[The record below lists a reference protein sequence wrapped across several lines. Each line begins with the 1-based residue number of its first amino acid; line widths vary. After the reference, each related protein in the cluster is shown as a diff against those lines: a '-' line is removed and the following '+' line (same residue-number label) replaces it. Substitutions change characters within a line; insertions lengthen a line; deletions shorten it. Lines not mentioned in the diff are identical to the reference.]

1 LLFFFITTK
10 KYLLINGWSFILKN
24 NWSKKSANKYVKKY
38 QKLGFSKDLALRVYT
53 TRLLG
58 RNKEL
63 VLHGGGNSSVKTSI
77 KDIDGKKYNVLCV
90 KGSGWDMANIE
101 PEGLPAVKLEPLLAL
116 KKKKYLSDEGMVSYQ
131 KRNLID
137 ISSPNPSVET
147 FLHAFLP
154 FKYVDHTHADAVLN
168 ITNRPGGLNFC
179 KKIFGNKVNIVP
191 YVMPGFMLAKKIN
204 EVYLKNPNIDCLI
217 LMNHGIFT
225 FANDAK
231 GAYDLMIK
239 YVSQAERAIKKL
251 KVKKIKQIKKFS
263 TKFNVH
269 EIAPIIRGL
278 LSNNKDQKFVVN
290 YRLNKHLKYFMN
302 GKNVRSYSS
311 KGTATPDH
319 VIRVKP
325 FPLIITPKKNSSIN
339 EFKETAKK
347 AFENYRKKYI
357 NYFNINK
364 NKVKEKKV
372 MLDTSPRVVLVQNVG
387 VFTIGKDLNSAKIAG
402 DLTETNAKV
411 ITSVEE
417 SSSYKFI
424 PEKDLFDVEYWSL
437 EQAKIKKAKKLL
449 EGNVV
454 VITGSTGTIGYATYK
469 IFKSYGAETVLL
481 DYNLERLKDLQSKIK
496 DLCIHCDVRNKKSV
510 KKAFKQICE
519 KYGGID
525 ILISNAGTATNG
537 AIGEIDDNILRQSF
551 EDNFFSHQN
560 CASEAIKIMKKQ
572 NINGCLLF
580 NISKQSVNPG
590 KNFGP
595 YGLPKSALLS
605 LCKQYAVDYG
615 SYGIRSNGV
624 NADRIRS
631 GLMNDKMIR
640 TRAKARSI
648 STDDYMRGN
657 LLLNEVKAED
667 VAKAFFHLATSKK
680 TTGAV
685 LTVDGGNIAASLR

>member
-1 LLFFFITTK
+1 
-10 KYLLINGWSFILKN
+10 LKN
-24 NWSKKSANKYVKKY
+24 NWTDSEAKKFIKKY
-38 QKLGFSKDLALRVYT
+38 KNLGFSKDIALRVYT
-53 TRLLG
+53 SRLLG
-58 RNKEL
+58 KNKKL
-63 VLHGGGNSSVKTSI
+63 VLHGGGNTSVKTRI
-77 KDIDGKKYNVLCV
+77 KDIDGKKYDVLCV
-90 KGSGWDMANIE
+90 KGSGWDMADIE
-101 PEGLPAVKLEPLLAL
+101 PEGLPAVKLEPLLAI
-116 KKKKYLSDEGMVSYQ
+116 KKKKYLSDEDMVSFQ
-131 KRNLID
+131 KRNLIN
-137 ISSPNPSVET
+137 IKSPNPSVET

-154 FKYVDHTHADAVLN
+154 FKYVDHTHSDAILN
-168 ITNRPGGLNFC
+168 LTNRPGGLNFC
-179 KKIFGNKVNIVP
+179 KKIFGNKVSIVP
-191 YVMPGFMLAKKIN
+191 YIMPGFMLAKKIDDI
-204 EVYLKNPNIDCLI
+204 YSKNPNINCLI

-225 FANDAK
+225 FNNDAK
-231 GAYDLMIK
+231 EAYSLMIK
-239 YVSQAERAIKKL
+239 YVSQAERAVKKL
-251 KVKKIKQIKKFS
+251 KFKKIKQIKNFS
-263 TKFNVH
+263 TKFDAH
-269 EIAPIIRGL
+269 DIAPVIRGL
-278 LSNNKDQKFVVN
+278 LSKNKDQKFVVN
-290 YRLNKHLKYFMN
+290 YRLNKHLKYFIN

-325 FPLIITPKKNSSIN
+325 FPLIITPKKNSSID
-339 EFKETAKK
+339 EFKITAKK
-347 AFENYRKKYI
+347 SFENYRKKYT
-357 NYFNINK
+357 NYFNVNK
-364 NKVKEKKV
+364 KKVKEKKV

-387 VFTIGKDLNSAKIAG
+387 VFTIGKDLNSAIIAG
-402 DLTETNAKV
+402 DLTETNARV
-411 ITSVEE
+411 ISSVEE
-417 SSSYKFI
+417 TSTYKFI
-424 PEKDLFDVEYWSL
+424 SEKDLFDIEYWSL
-437 EQAKIKKAKKLL
+437 EQAKIKKPKKLL

-454 VITGSTGTIGYATYK
+454 VITGSTGTIGFETYK
-469 IFKSYGAETVLL
+469 MFKNYGAEVVLL
-481 DYNLERLKDLQSKIK
+481 DYNLKRLKDLQSKIK
-496 DLCIHCDVRNKKSV
+496 DLCICCDVRNKKSV
-510 KKAFKQICE
+510 NKTFNQICE

-551 EDNFFSHQN
+551 ENNFFSHQN

-631 GLMNDKMIR
+631 GLMNEKMIK

-648 STDDYMRGN
+648 STDDYMKGN

-680 TTGAV
+680 TTGAI
-685 LTVDGGNIAASLR
+685 LTVDGGNIAASMR

>member
-1 LLFFFITTK
+1 
-10 KYLLINGWSFILKN
+10 LKN
-24 NWSKKSANKYVKKY
+24 NWSNSEAKKY
-38 QKLGFSKDLALRVYT
+38 IKKYKDRGHSRDMALRVYT

-58 RNKEL
+58 RNSEL
-63 VLHGGGNSSVKTSI
+63 VLHGGGNTSVKTSI
-77 KDIDGKKYNVLCV
+77 KDIDGKKYDVLCV
-90 KGSGWDMANIE
+90 KGSGWDMAEIE
-101 PEGLPAVKLEPLLAL
+101 PEGLPAVKLQPLLSL
-116 KKKKYLSDEGMVSYQ
+116 KNKKYLSDEDMVSYQ
-131 KRNLID
+131 KRNLIN
-137 ISSPNPSVET
+137 IKSPNPSVET

-154 FKYVDHTHADAVLN
+154 FKFVDHTHSDAIMN
-168 ITNRPGGLNFC
+168 ITNRSGGLNFC
-179 KKIFGNKVNIVP
+179 QKIFGNKVSIVP
-191 YVMPGFMLAKKIN
+191 YVMPGFGLAKKIN
-204 EVYLKNPNIDCLI
+204 DVYSKNPDINCLI

-225 FANDAK
+225 FADNAK
-231 GAYDLMIK
+231 EAYSLMIK

-251 KVKKIKQIKKFS
+251 KSKKIKQIKNYS
-263 TKFNVH
+263 TNFGVY
-269 EIAPIIRGL
+269 EAAPIIRGL
-278 LSNNKDQKFVVN
+278 LSENKDQKFIVN
-290 YRLNKHLKYFMN
+290 YRINQNLKYFIN
-302 GKNVRSYSS
+302 GKNVKSYSS

-325 FPLIITPKKNSSIN
+325 FPLVITPKKNSTIK
-339 EFKETAKK
+339 EFKLTAKK
-347 AFENYRKKYI
+347 AFNSYRKKYV
-357 NYFNINK
+357 NYFNVNK
-364 NKVKEKKV
+364 KKVKGKKI

-387 VFTIGKDLNSAKIAG
+387 MFSVGKDLKSAMIAG
-402 DLTETNAKV
+402 DLTETNARV
-411 ITSVEE
+411 ISSVEE
-417 SSSYKFI
+417 TSTYKFI

-454 VITGSTGTIGYATYK
+454 VITGSTGTIGFETYK
-469 IFKSYGAETVLL
+469 VFKSYGAEVVLL
-481 DYNLERLKDLQSKIK
+481 DVNRKKLKELELKIK
-496 DLCIHCDVRNKKSV
+496 DTCIYCDVTNKKSV
-510 KKAFKQICE
+510 ESAFNQISKKF
-519 KYGGID
+519 GGVD
-525 ILISNAGTATNG
+525 ILVSNAGTAPSG
-537 AIGEIDDNILRQSF
+537 RIGEVSDDVLRKSF
-551 EDNFFSHQN
+551 EVNFFSHQN

-631 GLMNDKMIR
+631 GLMTEKMIKN
-640 TRAKARSI
+640 RAKARSI
-648 STDDYMRGN
+648 TTDDYMKGN

-680 TTGAV
+680 TTGAI

>member
-1 LLFFFITTK
+1 
-10 KYLLINGWSFILKN
+10 LKN
-24 NWSKKSANKYVKKY
+24 NWTKNSANKFIKKY
-38 QKLGFSKDLALRVYT
+38 KKLGFSKDLALRVYT

-58 RNKEL
+58 KNKEL
-63 VLHGGGNSSVKTSI
+63 VLHGGGNTSVKTTI
-77 KDIDGKKYNVLCV
+77 KDIDGKKYKVLCI
-90 KGSGWDMANIE
+90 KGSGWDMADIE
-101 PEGLPAVKLEPLLAL
+101 PAGLPAVKLNPLIAL
-116 KKKKYLSDEGMVSYQ
+116 KNKKYLSDENMVAYQ
-131 KRNLID
+131 KKNLIN
-137 ISSPNPSVET
+137 IKSPNPSVET

-154 FKYVDHTHADAVLN
+154 FKYVDHTHANAVLSV
-168 ITNRPGGLNFC
+168 TNRPGGLNFC
-179 KKIFGNKVNIVP
+179 KKVFGNKVGIVP

-204 EVYLKNPNIDCLI
+204 EIYSKNPNINCLI

-225 FANDAK
+225 FADNCK
-231 GAYDLMIK
+231 EAYNLMIK
-239 YVSQAERAIKKL
+239 YVSRAERAVKKL
-251 KVKKIKQIKKFS
+251 KSKKIKQIKKFS
-263 TKFNVH
+263 TKFNPH

-278 LSNNKDQKFVVN
+278 LSENKEQKFVVN
-290 YRLNKHLKYFMN
+290 YRLNKHLKYFIN
-302 GKNVRSYSS
+302 GKKVRLYSS

-325 FPLIITPKKNSSIN
+325 FPLVITPKKNSSIE
-339 EFKETAKK
+339 EFKITAKK

-357 NYFNINK
+357 HYFNTNK
-364 NKVKEKKV
+364 KKVKGKKV
-372 MLDTSPRVVLVQNVG
+372 MLDTSPRVILVQNVG
-387 VFTIGKDLNSAKIAG
+387 MFSVGKNSNEAKIAG

-411 ITSVEE
+411 IGSVEE
-417 SSSYKFI
+417 TSSYKFI

-437 EQAKIKKAKKLL
+437 EQAKIKKNKKPL

-454 VITGSTGTIGYATYK
+454 VITGCTGTIGYATYK
-469 IFKSYGAETVLL
+469 MFKSYGAEVVLL
-481 DYNLERLKDLQSKIK
+481 DYNLDRLKEIQSKIN
-496 DLCIHCDVRNKKSV
+496 DLCIHCDVTNKENV
-510 KKAFKQICE
+510 KNAYKQICE
-519 KYGGID
+519 KFGGID
-525 ILISNAGTATNG
+525 ILVSNAGIAPG
-537 AIGEIDDNILRQSF
+537 GSIGEISDEILRKSF
-551 EDNFFSHQN
+551 EVNFFSHQN
-560 CASEAIKIMKKQ
+560 CASEAVKIMKKQ

-631 GLMNDKMIR
+631 GLMTDKMIK

-648 STDDYMRGN
+648 TTDNYMKGN
-657 LLLNEVKAED
+657 LLLKEVKAED
-667 VAKAFFHLATSKK
+667 VAKAFFHLAISKK

>member
-1 LLFFFITTK
+1 
-10 KYLLINGWSFILKN
+10 LKN
-24 NWSKKSANKYVKKY
+24 NWSNNESKKY
-38 QKLGFSKDLALRVYT
+38 IRKYKNLGYSKDLALRVYT

-58 RNKEL
+58 RNSEL
-63 VLHGGGNSSVKTSI
+63 VLHGGGNTSVKTSI
-77 KDIDGKKYNVLCV
+77 KDIDGKKYDVLCV
-90 KGSGWDMANIE
+90 KGSGWDMGEIE
-101 PEGLPAVKLEPLLAL
+101 PEGLPAVKLDPLLAL
-116 KKKKYLSDEGMVSYQ
+116 KKKKYLSDEDMVSYQ

-137 ISSPNPSVET
+137 IKSPNPSVET

-154 FKYVDHTHADAVLN
+154 FKFVDHTHADAILN
-168 ITNRPGGLNFC
+168 VTNRPGGLNFC
-179 KKIFGNKVNIVP
+179 KKIFGNKVSVVP

-204 EVYLKNPNIDCLI
+204 EIYSKNPNINCLI

-231 GAYDLMIK
+231 EAYDLMIK
-239 YVSQAERAIKKL
+239 YVSQAERAINKL
-251 KVKKIKQIKKFS
+251 KVKKIKQIKNFS
-263 TKFNVH
+263 TRFNAH

-278 LSNNKDQKFVVN
+278 LSNNKDQKFVIN

-325 FPLIITPKKNSSIN
+325 FPLIITPKKNSSID
-339 EFKETAKK
+339 EFKVTAKK

-357 NYFNINK
+357 NYFNVNK
-364 NKVKEKKV
+364 NKVKGKKV

-387 VFTIGKDLNSAKIAG
+387 VFTVGKDLNSAKIAG

-411 ITSVEE
+411 IASVEE
-417 SSSYKFI
+417 TSTYKFI

-437 EQAKIKKAKKLL
+437 EQAKIKKQKKLL

-454 VITGSTGTIGYATYK
+454 VITGSTGTIGFETYK
-469 IFKSYGAETVLL
+469 MFKSYGAEVVLL
-481 DYNLERLKDLQSKIK
+481 DYNLERLKNLQSKIK
-496 DLCIHCDVRNKKSV
+496 ELCIHCDVRNKKSV
-510 KKAFKQICE
+510 KKVFNQICE

-648 STDDYMRGN
+648 STEDYMRGN
-657 LLLNEVKAED
+657 LLLNEVRAED

>member
-1 LLFFFITTK
+1 
-10 KYLLINGWSFILKN
+10 LKN
-24 NWSKKSANKYVKKY
+24 NWSNNFANKYIKKY
-38 QKLGFSKDLALRVYT
+38 KKLGFSKDLALRVYT

-63 VLHGGGNSSVKTSI
+63 VLHGGGNTSVKTTI
-77 KDIDGKKYNVLCV
+77 KDIDGKKYAVLCV
-90 KGSGWDMANIE
+90 KGSGWDMADIE
-101 PEGLPAVKLEPLLAL
+101 PEGLPAVKLEPLLGF
-116 KKKKYLSDEGMVSYQ
+116 KKKKNLSDEDMVSFQ
-131 KRNLID
+131 KRNLIN
-137 ISSPNPSVET
+137 IKSPNPSVET

-154 FKYVDHTHADAVLN
+154 FKFVDHTHADAVLN

-179 KKIFGNKVNIVP
+179 KKVFGNKVNIVP

-204 EVYLKNPNIDCLI
+204 EIYSGNPNINCLI
-217 LMNHGIFT
+217 LMNRGIFT
-225 FANDAK
+225 FADKAK
-231 GAYDLMIK
+231 EAYDLMIK
-239 YVSQAERAIKKL
+239 YVSQAERAVKKL
-251 KVKKIKQIKKFS
+251 KVKKIKQIKNFS
-263 TKFNVH
+263 TKFNAY

-278 LSNNKDQKFVVN
+278 LSKNKDQKFVIN
-290 YRLNKHLKYFMN
+290 YRLNKHLKYFIN

-325 FPLIITPKKNSSIN
+325 FPLIITPKKNSSID
-339 EFKETAKK
+339 EFKTTAKK

-357 NYFNINK
+357 NYFNVNK

-387 VFTIGKDLNSAKIAG
+387 VFAVGKDLNAAKIAG

-411 ITSVEE
+411 IASVEE
-417 SSSYKFI
+417 TSTYKFI
-424 PEKDLFDVEYWSL
+424 PEKDLFEVEYWSL
-437 EQAKIKKAKKLL
+437 EQAKIKKAKKIL
-449 EGNVV
+449 EGNIVV
-454 VITGSTGTIGYATYK
+454 VTGSTGTIGYAAYK
-469 IFKSYGAETVLL
+469 MFKSYGAEVVLL
-481 DYNLERLKDLQSKIK
+481 DNNLDRLKTVQSKIK
-496 DLCIHCDVRNKKSV
+496 DLCIYCDVTNKKSV
-510 KKAFKQICE
+510 KNAFKQICE
-519 KYGGID
+519 KFGGID
-525 ILISNAGTATNG
+525 ILISNAGTAPAG
-537 AIGEIDDNILRQSF
+537 AIGEVSDDVLRKSF
-551 EDNFFSHQN
+551 EINFFSHQN

-631 GLMNDKMIR
+631 GLMTYKMIKN
-640 TRAKARSI
+640 RAKARSV
-648 STDDYMRGN
+648 STDEYMKGN

>member
-1 LLFFFITTK
+1 LKNSWSVNKARKYIK
-10 KYLLINGWSFILKN
+10 KYKN
-24 NWSKKSANKYVKKY
+24 
-38 QKLGFSKDLALRVYT
+38 LGFSEDLALRVYT

-58 RNKEL
+58 RNKKL
-63 VLHGGGNSSVKTSI
+63 VLHGGGNTSVKTKI
-77 KDIDGKKYNVLCV
+77 KDIDGKKYDVLCV
-90 KGSGWDMANIE
+90 KGSGWDMADIE
-101 PEGLPAVKLEPLLAL
+101 PEGLPAVKLEPLLSL
-116 KKKKYLSDEGMVSYQ
+116 KNKKYLSDEDMVSYQ
-131 KRNLID
+131 KKNLIN
-137 ISSPNPSVET
+137 IKSPNPSVET

-154 FKYVDHTHADAVLN
+154 FKYVDHTHADAILN
-168 ITNRPGGLNFC
+168 MTNRPGGLNFC
-179 KKIFGNKVNIVP
+179 KKIFGDKVSIVP
-191 YVMPGFMLAKKIN
+191 YVMPGFMLSKKVSEI
-204 EVYLKNPNIDCLI
+204 YSINPNINCLI

-225 FANDAK
+225 FADDAK
-231 GAYDLMIK
+231 EAYSLMIK

-251 KVKKIKQIKKFS
+251 KVKKIKQIKNFS
-263 TKFNVH
+263 TKFTAQ

-278 LSNNKDQKFVVN
+278 SSNNKDQKFIVN

-325 FPLIITPKKNSSIN
+325 FPLIITPKKNSSIE
-339 EFKETAKK
+339 EFKLTAEK
-347 AFENYRKKYI
+347 AFNNYRKKYV
-357 NYFNINK
+357 NYFNVNK

-372 MLDTSPRVVLVQNVG
+372 MLDTSPRVVFVQNIG
-387 VFTIGKDLNSAKIAG
+387 MFSIGKDLTSAKIAG
-402 DLTETNAKV
+402 DLTDTNAKV

-417 SSSYKFI
+417 TSTYKFI
-424 PEKDLFDVEYWSL
+424 PEKDLFDVEYWTL
-437 EQAKIKKAKKLL
+437 EQAKIKKQKKLL

-454 VITGSTGTIGYATYK
+454 VITGSTGTIGFETYK
-469 IFKSYGAETVLL
+469 IFKSYGAEVILL
-481 DYNLERLKDLQSKIK
+481 DYNLERLRDLQSKIK
-496 DLCIHCDVRNKKSV
+496 ELCIHCDVRNKKSV
-510 KKAFKQICE
+510 KKAFNQICE
-519 KYGGID
+519 RYGGID

-537 AIGEIDDNILRQSF
+537 AIGEVDDNILRQSF

-631 GLMNDKMIR
+631 GLMNDKMIKI
-640 TRAKARSI
+640 RAKARSI
-648 STDDYMRGN
+648 STDAYMRGN

-685 LTVDGGNIAASLR
+685 LAVDGGNIAASLR

>member
-1 LLFFFITTK
+1 M
-10 KYLLINGWSFILKN
+10 KN
-24 NWSKKSANKYVKKY
+24 NWSKSFANKYIKKY
-38 QKLGFSKDLALRVYT
+38 KKLGFSKDLALRVYT

-63 VLHGGGNSSVKTSI
+63 VLHGGGNTSVKTTI
-77 KDIDGKKYNVLCV
+77 KDIDGKKYKVLCV
-90 KGSGWDMANIE
+90 KGSGWDMADIE
-101 PEGLPAVKLEPLLAL
+101 PAGLPAVKLEPLLTL
-116 KKKKYLSDEGMVSYQ
+116 KEKKYLSDENMVSFQ

-137 ISSPNPSVET
+137 IKSPNPSVET

-154 FKYVDHTHADAVLN
+154 FKFVDHTHADAVLN
-168 ITNRPGGLNFC
+168 VTNRPGGLNFC
-179 KKIFGNKVNIVP
+179 KKVFGSKVSVVP

-204 EVYLKNPNIDCLI
+204 EIYSENPNINCLI

-225 FANDAK
+225 FADKAK
-231 GAYDLMIK
+231 EAYDLMIK
-239 YVSQAERAIKKL
+239 YVSQAERAVKKL
-251 KVKKIKQIKKFS
+251 KVKKIKQIKNFS
-263 TKFNVH
+263 TKFNAY

-325 FPLIITPKKNSSIN
+325 FPLIITPKKNSSID
-339 EFKETAKK
+339 EFKVTAKK

-357 NYFNINK
+357 SYFNVNK

-387 VFTIGKDLNSAKIAG
+387 VFTVGKDLNSAKIAG

-411 ITSVEE
+411 IASVEE
-417 SSSYKFI
+417 TSNYKFI

-469 IFKSYGAETVLL
+469 MFKSYGAEVVLL

-510 KKAFKQICE
+510 KKAFNQICE

-537 AIGEIDDNILRQSF
+537 PIGEVDDNILRQSF

-560 CASEAIKIMKKQ
+560 CAAEAIKIMKKQ

-631 GLMNDKMIR
+631 GLMTDKMIK

-667 VAKAFFHLATSKK
+667 VAKAFFHLAVSKK

>member
-1 LLFFFITTK
+1 M
-10 KYLLINGWSFILKN
+10 KN
-24 NWSKKSANKYVKKY
+24 NWLNNKAKSYIKKY
-38 QKLGFSKDLALRVYT
+38 KNLGFSEDLALRVYT

-63 VLHGGGNSSVKTSI
+63 VLHGGGNTSVKTKI
-77 KDIDGKKYNVLCV
+77 KDIDGKKYDVLCV
-90 KGSGWDMANIE
+90 KGSGWDMADIE
-101 PEGLPAVKLEPLLAL
+101 PEGLPAVKLNPLLSL
-116 KKKKYLSDEGMVSYQ
+116 KNKKYLSDEDMVSFQ
-131 KRNLID
+131 KRNLIN
-137 ISSPNPSVET
+137 INSPNPSVET

-154 FKYVDHTHADAVLN
+154 FKFVDHTHADAILN
-168 ITNRPGGLNFC
+168 VTNRPEGFKFC
-179 KKIFGNKVNIVP
+179 NKIFGNKVALVP
-191 YVMPGFMLAKKIN
+191 YVMPGFLLAKKVYEIYSRNSKIN
-204 EVYLKNPNIDCLI
+204 CLI

-231 GAYDLMIK
+231 ETYNLMIK

-251 KVKKIKQIKKFS
+251 KVKKIKQINKFS
-263 TKFNVH
+263 TNFEAH

-278 LSNNKDQKFVVN
+278 LSDNHPDQKFIVN
-290 YRLNKHLKYFMN
+290 YKINNNLKYFMN

-325 FPLIITPKKNSSIN
+325 FPLIITPKKNSSLDD
-339 EFKETAKK
+339 FKLTAQKTMK
-347 AFENYRKKYI
+347 SYRKRYI
-357 NYFNINK
+357 NYFNKNK
-364 NKVKEKKV
+364 NKVKGKKV
-372 MLDTSPRVVLVQNVG
+372 MLDTSPRVILVQNVG
-387 VFTIGKDLNSAKIAG
+387 VFCVGKNLSAAKIAG

-411 ITSVEE
+411 ISSVEE
-417 SSSYKFI
+417 TSKYKFI

-437 EQAKIKKAKKLL
+437 EQAKIKRKKKLL

-454 VITGSTGTIGYATYK
+454 VVTSSIGTIGFETYK
-469 IFKSYGAETVLL
+469 MFKSYGAEVVLL
-481 DYNLERLKDLQSKIK
+481 DYNLEQLNSLKSKIN
-496 DLCIHCDVRNKKSV
+496 DLCIHCDVTSKKSIRN
-510 KKAFKQICE
+510 AFKLICE
-519 KYGGID
+519 KFGGID
-525 ILISNAGTATNG
+525 ILVSNAGTAPGG
-537 AIGEIDDNILRQSF
+537 AIGEVSDDILRKSF
-551 EDNFFSHQN
+551 EVNFFSHQN
-560 CASEAIKIMKKQ
+560 CASEAVKIMKKQ

-605 LCKQYAVDYG
+605 LCKQYALDYG
-615 SYGIRSNGV
+615 SYGIRSNGI

-631 GLMNDKMIR
+631 GLMTGKMIK

-648 STDDYMRGN
+648 STDNYMRGN
-657 LLLNEVKAED
+657 LLLDEVKAED
-667 VAKAFFHLATSKK
+667 VAKAFLHLAISKK

>member
-1 LLFFFITTK
+1 LKNDWLNYEAKKFTK
-10 KYLLINGWSFILKN
+10 KYKN
-24 NWSKKSANKYVKKY
+24 
-38 QKLGFSKDLALRVYT
+38 LGISKDIALRVYT
-53 TRLLG
+53 SRLLG
-58 RNKEL
+58 KNKEL
-63 VLHGGGNSSVKTSI
+63 VLHGGGNTSVKTSI
-77 KDIDGKKYNVLCV
+77 KDMDGKNYEVLCV

-101 PEGLPAVKLEPLLAL
+101 PEGLPAVKLEPLLAM
-116 KKKKYLSDEGMVSYQ
+116 KNKKYLSDEDMVSFQ
-131 KRNLID
+131 KRNLIN
-137 ISSPNPSVET
+137 IKSPNPSVET

-154 FKYVDHTHADAVLN
+154 FKYVDHTHSDAILN
-168 ITNRPGGLNFC
+168 LTNRPGGLNFC
-179 KKIFGNKVNIVP
+179 KKIFGNKVSIVP

-204 EVYLKNPNIDCLI
+204 EIYSKNPNINCLI

-225 FANDAK
+225 FDNGAK
-231 GAYDLMIK
+231 EAYSLMIK

-251 KVKKIKQIKKFS
+251 KVKKIKQIKSFS
-263 TKFNVH
+263 TKFDIH
-269 EIAPIIRGL
+269 EIAPVIRGL
-278 LSNNKDQKFVVN
+278 LSKNKDQKFVIN

-311 KGTATPDH
+311 KGTTTPDH

-325 FPLIITPKKNSSIN
+325 FPLIITPKKNSSID
-339 EFKETAKK
+339 EFKTTANK

-357 NYFNINK
+357 NYFNVNK
-364 NKVKEKKV
+364 KKVKGKKV

-387 VFTIGKDLNSAKIAG
+387 MFSVGKDLNAAKIAG

-411 ITSVEE
+411 IASVEE
-417 SSSYKFI
+417 TSSYKFI
-424 PEKDLFDVEYWSL
+424 PEKDLFAVEYWSL
-437 EQAKIKKAKKLL
+437 EQAKIKKPKKLL

-454 VITGSTGTIGYATYK
+454 VITGSTGTIGFETYRM
-469 IFKSYGAETVLL
+469 FKNYGAEVVLL
-481 DYNLERLKDLQSKIK
+481 DYNLERLKAVQSKIN
-496 DLCIHCDVRNKKSV
+496 DFCIHCDVTNKKSV
-510 KKAFKQICE
+510 KNAFKQIC
-519 KYGGID
+519 KKFGGID
-525 ILISNAGTATNG
+525 ILVSNAGTAPDG
-537 AIGEIDDNILRQSF
+537 AIGEVSDDVLRKSF

-560 CASEAIKIMKKQ
+560 CASEAVKIMKKQ

>member
-1 LLFFFITTK
+1 MKNSWSVNKARKYIK
-10 KYLLINGWSFILKN
+10 KYKN
-24 NWSKKSANKYVKKY
+24 
-38 QKLGFSKDLALRVYT
+38 LGFSEDLALRVYT

-58 RNKEL
+58 RNKKL
-63 VLHGGGNSSVKTSI
+63 VLHGGGNTSVKTKI
-77 KDIDGKKYNVLCV
+77 KDIDGKKYDVLCV
-90 KGSGWDMANIE
+90 KGSGWDMADIE
-101 PEGLPAVKLEPLLAL
+101 PEGLPAVKLEPLLLL
-116 KKKKYLSDEGMVSYQ
+116 KNKKYLSDEDMVSYQ
-131 KRNLID
+131 KKNLIN
-137 ISSPNPSVET
+137 IKSPNPSVET

-154 FKYVDHTHADAVLN
+154 FKYVDHTHADAILN

-179 KKIFGNKVNIVP
+179 KKIFGDKVSIVP
-191 YVMPGFMLAKKIN
+191 YVMPGFMLSKKVSEI
-204 EVYLKNPNIDCLI
+204 YSINPNINCLI
-217 LMNHGIFT
+217 LMHHGIFT
-225 FANDAK
+225 FADDAK
-231 GAYDLMIK
+231 EAYSLMIK

-251 KVKKIKQIKKFS
+251 KVKKIKQIKNFS
-263 TKFNVH
+263 TKFTAQ

-278 LSNNKDQKFVVN
+278 SSNNKDQKFIVN

-325 FPLIITPKKNSSIN
+325 FPLIITPKKNSSIE
-339 EFKETAKK
+339 EFKLTAEK
-347 AFENYRKKYI
+347 AFNNYRKKYV
-357 NYFNINK
+357 NYFNVNK
-364 NKVKEKKV
+364 NKVKGKKV
-372 MLDTSPRVVLVQNVG
+372 MLDTSPRVVFVQNIG
-387 VFTIGKDLNSAKIAG
+387 MFSIGKDLNSAKIAG
-402 DLTETNAKV
+402 DLTDTNAKV
-411 ITSVEE
+411 IASVEE
-417 SSSYKFI
+417 TSTYKFI
-424 PEKDLFDVEYWSL
+424 PEKDLFDVEYWTL
-437 EQAKIKKAKKLL
+437 EQAKIKKQKKLL

-454 VITGSTGTIGYATYK
+454 VITGSTGTIGLETYK
-469 IFKSYGAETVLL
+469 IFKSYGAEVILL
-481 DYNLERLKDLQSKIK
+481 DYNLERLRDLQSKIK
-496 DLCIHCDVRNKKSV
+496 ELCIHCDVRNKKSV
-510 KKAFKQICE
+510 KKAFNQICE
-519 KYGGID
+519 RYGGID

-537 AIGEIDDNILRQSF
+537 AIGEVDDNILRQSF

-631 GLMNDKMIR
+631 GLMNDKMIKI
-640 TRAKARSI
+640 RAKARSI
-648 STDDYMRGN
+648 STDAYMRGN

-685 LTVDGGNIAASLR
+685 LAVDGGNIAASLR

>member
-1 LLFFFITTK
+1 M
-10 KYLLINGWSFILKN
+10 KN
-24 NWSKKSANKYVKKY
+24 NWSKSFANKYIKKY
-38 QKLGFSKDLALRVYT
+38 KKLGFSKDLALRVYT

-63 VLHGGGNSSVKTSI
+63 VLHGGGNTSVKTTI
-77 KDIDGKKYNVLCV
+77 KDIDGKKYKVLCV
-90 KGSGWDMANIE
+90 KGSGWDMADIE
-101 PEGLPAVKLEPLLAL
+101 PAGLPAVKLEPLLTL
-116 KKKKYLSDEGMVSYQ
+116 KKKKYLSDENMVSFQ

-137 ISSPNPSVET
+137 IKSPNPSVET

-154 FKYVDHTHADAVLN
+154 FKFVDHTHADAVLN
-168 ITNRPGGLNFC
+168 VTNRPGGLNFC
-179 KKIFGNKVNIVP
+179 KKVFGNKVSIVP

-204 EVYLKNPNIDCLI
+204 EIYSKNPNINCLI

-225 FANDAK
+225 FADTAK
-231 GAYDLMIK
+231 EAYDLMIK

-251 KVKKIKQIKKFS
+251 KVKKIKQIKNFS
-263 TKFNVH
+263 TKFNAH

-325 FPLIITPKKNSSIN
+325 FPLIITPKKNSSID
-339 EFKETAKK
+339 EFKVTAKK

-387 VFTIGKDLNSAKIAG
+387 VFTVGKDLNAAKIAG

-411 ITSVEE
+411 IASVEE
-417 SSSYKFI
+417 TSAYKFI

-449 EGNVV
+449 EGNIV

-469 IFKSYGAETVLL
+469 MFKSYGAEVVLL
-481 DYNLERLKDLQSKIK
+481 DYNLEKLKELQSKVK

-510 KKAFKQICE
+510 KKAFNQICE

-537 AIGEIDDNILRQSF
+537 AIAEVDDNILRQSF

-572 NINGCLLF
+572 NISGCLLF

-631 GLMNDKMIR
+631 GLMNDKMIK